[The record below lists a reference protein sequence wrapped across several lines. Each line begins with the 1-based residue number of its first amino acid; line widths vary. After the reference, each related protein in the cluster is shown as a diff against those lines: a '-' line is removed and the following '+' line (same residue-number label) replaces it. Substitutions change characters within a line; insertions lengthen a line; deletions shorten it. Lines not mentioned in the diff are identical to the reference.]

1 MVLYEPIMHTVEQ
14 HTTPKP
20 TVDERD
26 ASRFIGF
33 STSYLR
39 QARMRNEGPAF
50 IRVGRAVRYRVED
63 LTQFLDAHRVE
74 TRESR

>member
-1 MVLYEPIMHTVEQ
+1 MHDAESP
-14 HTTPKP
+14 TTTAKP

-26 ASRFIGF
+26 ASRFVGF

-50 IRVGRAVRYRVED
+50 IRSGRAVRYHVED
-63 LTQFLDAHRVE
+63 LDAFLSAHRVE
-74 TRESR
+74 TRSR